1 MIFTAIGKQLQH
13 CNAAL
18 RFVLIPLTVFCLFPD
33 VVDSRFTKQV
43 DILPDIVDSISGF
56 VHKSAQGT
64 VTFVTALYFNHASAG
79 QALLRQLK
87 GCEIGDSAL
96 YTIIIRW
103 KADGWEEKCGKSWIK
118 KK

>member
-1 MIFTAIGKQLQH
+1 MPLLVKHYANGNNNPSGYVNGNIF
-13 CNAAL
+13 
-18 RFVLIPLTVFCLFPD
+18 
-33 VVDSRFTKQV
+33 SR
-43 DILPDIVDSISGF
+43 LPSPFSMQD
-56 VHKSAQGT
+56 
-64 VTFVTALYFNHASAG
+64 
-79 QALLRQLK
+79 LRQLK

>member
-79 QALLRQLK
+79 QALCQRQQQPQWL
-87 GCEIGDSAL
+87 CQ
-96 YTIIIRW
+96 
-103 KADGWEEKCGKSWIK
+103 
-118 KK
+118 